1 MGANYSNE
9 VFDMDLQEETIALT
23 RFLSVITKG
32 SIGLSEATALIEHFG
47 SVCAMTAFPA
57 PALVRTGHLSEM
69 QAELLTQLP
78 DIVRR
83 CLLDRCGSR
92 PCLQRLTA
100 AADYARALYTGA
112 RNEQF
117 RLLCLDDKYNLIDA
131 FLLSSG
137 SLRETSVPPR
147 VVMETALHANARA
160 VIFCHNHPGGRT
172 FFSEA
177 DVSSTRA
184 SMRYM
189 DGLNIAL
196 LDHLLIAGRRTA
208 SLRGTRYIPER
219 EWIQTGALSLPYAD
233 WIQGFSDVPASPS
246 SPDAPNAP
254 DGCDE

>member
-1 MGANYSNE
+1 
-9 VFDMDLQEETIALT
+9 MDLQEETIALT

-47 SVCAMTAFPA
+47 SVCAMTSFPA
-57 PALVRTGHLSEM
+57 PALGRTGHLSDI

-92 PCLQRLTA
+92 PCLHRLTDA
-100 AADYARALYTGA
+100 ANYARALYTGA

-117 RLLCLDDKYNLIDA
+117 RLLCLDSKYNLIDA

-147 VVMETALHANARA
+147 LVMETALHANARA

-189 DGLNIAL
+189 DGLDIAL

-208 SLRGTRYIPER
+208 SLRNSHYIPER
-219 EWIQTGALSLPYAD
+219 EWLQTGSLALSLSD
-233 WIQGFSDVPASPS
+233 WTQNFVQATAESDCALPSHLNTRCESAVPDDCGST
-246 SPDAPNAP
+246 
-254 DGCDE
+254 